1 MAVSGIGRMTAR
13 AAGSAAGVLGE
24 LIGSGAYPETEYAL
38 AAYLFER
45 IVQAEKD
52 KEAKGPGLLPRPHG
66 RMPGDGAGAAVDPR
80 QPHFAC
86 GRGKRSLD

>member
-1 MAVSGIGRMTAR
+1 MAVSGIGKMTAR
-13 AAGSAAGVLGE
+13 AAGSAAGALGE

-52 KEAKGPGLLPRPHG
+52 RDTKDRAY
-66 RMPGDGAGAAVDPR
+66 
-80 QPHFAC
+80 F
-86 GRGKRSLD
+86 RSLMAECLETVRGPQG